1 MAKLKHTK
9 ALEEQKIRFETEQ
22 AKESAEHYLE
32 MVQEWKRREKQQNFV
47 SSDSAKR
54 TEFLI
59 NKQRPTKKEIL
70 QVKQKMQKNREDE
83 SLNKLY
89 DSLFS

>member
-9 ALEEQKIRFETEQ
+9 ALEEQKVRFETEK
-22 AKESAEHYLE
+22 AKDSAEHYLE
-32 MVQEWKRREKQQNFV
+32 MVQEWKRREKKQDFG

-54 TEFLI
+54 TEQLI

-70 QVKQKMQKNREDE
+70 HVKQKLQKNREDE
-83 SLNKLY
+83 SLDKLY
-89 DSLFS
+89 KTLFS